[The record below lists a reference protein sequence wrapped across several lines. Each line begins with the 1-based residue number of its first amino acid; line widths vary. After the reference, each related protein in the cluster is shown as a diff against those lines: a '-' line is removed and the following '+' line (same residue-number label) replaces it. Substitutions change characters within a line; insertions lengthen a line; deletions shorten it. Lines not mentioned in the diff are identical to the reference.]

1 MSLNVANGTTIL
13 SHKTHGFTPILEAL
27 AFAIHPGSS
36 ENTTTL
42 CLIEGS
48 LLVTSQ
54 NNLGFE
60 GINITQIERK
70 LAALRELVIARGT
83 KEKKIGIWWDE
94 QCVLS
99 GQIGA
104 QFTATGLP
112 RAKQTILSSDKKI
125 NKIRKSIFTP
135 MMNTIFDADP
145 ETMAELIKK
154 LSREIQQII
163 VVMDED
169 IFRRA
174 PDKTGFHGESRIL
187 RYIFIKWATSY
198 IVTNSAAKGLRETLD
213 KSRGDP
219 EGAIRGRLITYM
231 ERKFVS
237 RMRERGM
244 IFGSSQGTCSGCCR
258 ALDICFAAR
267 GPAGNPFK
275 QWLDPLDLS
284 GSQGTTTFQ
293 AVVRQHALNLV
304 LCDFDTSV

>member
-36 ENTTTL
+36 ESTTTL

-54 NNLGFE
+54 SNLGFE
-60 GINITQIERK
+60 GINITLIGRK
-70 LAALRELVIARGT
+70 LAALRELVNASI
-83 KEKKIGIWWDE
+83 KKDEKIGIWWDK

-99 GQIGA
+99 EQFGA
-104 QFTATGLP
+104 QFTETGVP
-112 RAKQTILSSDKKI
+112 RTKKTILSSDRKI
-125 NKIRKSIFTP
+125 NKIRASIFTT
-135 MMNTIFDADP
+135 MMDKVFDADP
-145 ETMAELIKK
+145 EIMANLIRE

-163 VVMDED
+163 VVMDEN
-169 IFRRA
+169 IFRKA

-198 IVTNSAAKGLRETLD
+198 IVTNAAAKGLREALD
-213 KSRGDP
+213 NSRRDP
-219 EGAIRGRLITYM
+219 EGTIRGRLITYM

-237 RMRERGM
+237 RVRQRGM

-284 GSQGTTTFQ
+284 GSQGSTTFP

-304 LCDFDTSV
+304 LCDFDLPV